1 MRAGTQLN
9 PGLRAISAIRSNA
22 AITSTHGQNQRF
34 CRSGHD
40 IRIDIYNPAK
50 SIAAMMA
57 GPSAMNP
64 NSAKPSETAIPNAAA
79 TNTSM
84 VVRSRKRRLEGRLD
98 VCTWTCLQAVAM
110 AASGR
115 FAPGSFPA
123 QEWTGSYRGEWGTRR
138 VGERRSRVDR
148 GLSVLERPE
157 REVAIRRQPTRDR
170 PAPVV
175 AVWRFN
181 SVSRKRSFIQI
192 CAANLGIETCRSA
205 IGQLR
210 PLTGLQIFPVDATS
224 HPLGQCAA
232 GQLSSENDPH
242 AACMSQ

>member
-1 MRAGTQLN
+1 MLSGPSKALERSLEGSGRSPIGNKVGPTECPLWVASRRAAFPPRDGPTAIGCAWRRSARWVSIRVVIGHSAFMADQANSGPYFQRRDLLWSHSAPRKKTQTWRKIAGLIVRAGTQLN

-34 CRSGHD
+34 CRSRHD

-98 VCTWTCLQAVAM
+98 ACTWTCLQAVAM

-115 FAPGSFPA
+115 SLPN
-123 QEWTGSYRGEWGTRR
+123 Y
-138 VGERRSRVDR
+138 
-148 GLSVLERPE
+148 
-157 REVAIRRQPTRDR
+157 R
-170 PAPVV
+170 PASM
-175 AVWRFN
+175 RF
-181 SVSRKRSFIQI
+181 R
-192 CAANLGIETCRSA
+192 
-205 IGQLR
+205 
-210 PLTGLQIFPVDATS
+210 
-224 HPLGQCAA
+224 
-232 GQLSSENDPH
+232 
-242 AACMSQ
+242 

>member
-1 MRAGTQLN
+1 MADQANSGPYFQRRDLLWSHSAPRKKTQTWRKIAGLIVRAGTQLN

-34 CRSGHD
+34 CRSRHD

-98 VCTWTCLQAVAM
+98 ACTWTCLQAVAM

-115 FAPGSFPA
+115 FQKDFLFCL
-123 QEWTGSYRGEWGTRR
+123 RR
-138 VGERRSRVDR
+138 LKNQRIARRTTS
-148 GLSVLERPE
+148 
-157 REVAIRRQPTRDR
+157 
-170 PAPVV
+170 
-175 AVWRFN
+175 N
-181 SVSRKRSFIQI
+181 SVSKINRLM
-192 CAANLGIETCRSA
+192 A
-205 IGQLR
+205 
-210 PLTGLQIFPVDATS
+210 
-224 HPLGQCAA
+224 
-232 GQLSSENDPH
+232 
-242 AACMSQ
+242 

>member
-1 MRAGTQLN
+1 MDAPRNSLTVRDLPWASAHWPLASLCRDPRKRRKRVVIGHSAFMADQANSGPYFQRRDLLWSHSAPRKKTQTWRKMAGLIVRAGTQLN

-115 FAPGSFPA
+115 YQSLTYI
-123 QEWTGSYRGEWGTRR
+123 TGE
-138 VGERRSRVDR
+138 
-148 GLSVLERPE
+148 
-157 REVAIRRQPTRDR
+157 
-170 PAPVV
+170 
-175 AVWRFN
+175 
-181 SVSRKRSFIQI
+181 
-192 CAANLGIETCRSA
+192 IE
-205 IGQLR
+205 
-210 PLTGLQIFPVDATS
+210 
-224 HPLGQCAA
+224 
-232 GQLSSENDPH
+232 
-242 AACMSQ
+242 